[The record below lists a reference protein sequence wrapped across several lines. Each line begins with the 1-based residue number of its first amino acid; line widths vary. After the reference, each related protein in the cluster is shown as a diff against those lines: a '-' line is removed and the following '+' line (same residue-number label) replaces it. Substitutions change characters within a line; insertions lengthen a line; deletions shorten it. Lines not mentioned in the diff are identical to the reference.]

1 VLCFDAD
8 YYPQKDIVEKL
19 VSVFADPTVGA
30 VQGRVI
36 VLNEPYNVVTR
47 LVALE
52 RIGGYRVDQQARE
65 SLGLIPQFGG
75 TVGGVRKSL
84 LDRFGGWDE
93 TSLAEDTDLTFRTCL
108 AGYTVRYV
116 NDAECYEEAVESW
129 AAYRKQR
136 YRWAKGHMQCAFKYS
151 FKVLTSRKL
160 NFRRKLDGLLLLGV
174 YFMPVL
180 ALLSFV
186 SCAVLMM
193 FQSSPWWFG
202 MLWAMVPISLYSF
215 VGNFA
220 PFFEVG
226 IGAYLDGRTRAQ
238 WLISLLIFTFLY
250 NIFICTKAFV
260 DLLVSRISGHNCSF
274 WTKTAHSGN
283 GNSYI

>member
-1 VLCFDAD
+1 
-8 YYPQKDIVEKL
+8 
-19 VSVFADPTVGA
+19 
-30 VQGRVI
+30 
-36 VLNEPYNVVTR
+36 
-47 LVALE
+47 
-52 RIGGYRVDQQARE
+52 
-65 SLGLIPQFGG
+65 
-75 TVGGVRKSL
+75 
-84 LDRFGGWDE
+84 
-93 TSLAEDTDLTFRTCL
+93 
-108 AGYTVRYV
+108 
-116 NDAECYEEAVESW
+116 
-129 AAYRKQR
+129 
-136 YRWAKGHMQCAFKYS
+136 MQCAFKYS

-186 SCAVLMM
+186 SYAVLMM

-202 MLWAMVPISLYSF
+202 MLWATVPISLYSF

-238 WLISLLIFTFLY
+238 WLISLLIFTFFY
-250 NIFICTKAFV
+250 NIFICTKALA
-260 DLLVSRISGHNCSF
+260 DLFVSRISGHNGSF